1 VDACGLVCVNVY
13 TRGDAMGMLYVYC
26 NRFVMTRFYSSER
39 DKRQVIERER
49 ERERVSEC
57 LCVHRV

>member
-49 ERERVSEC
+49 ERERVNLS
-57 LCVHRV
+57 